1 MSVDQAREEWQAA
14 GDYDSACRLIR
25 AQAARIEQLESQKKL
40 LWGVIHIRRD
50 RIEQLER
57 ELVAERENNVGEFE
71 SRSEAQRE
79 VRALKAKVVG
89 LERDLADF
97 KASQHYRYIGIDVK
111 PVLAREL
118 EDRAIKAERELAGA
132 RQLVF
137 VSGVELGKA
146 EAQLAAEKA
155 LADQIGAQLKIA
167 ESALSD
173 IGDAEREDGDD
184 LKWCERRAA
193 KAIPST
199 REALAA
205 HRKARGL

>member
-25 AQAARIEQLESQKKL
+25 AQAARI
-40 LWGVIHIRRD
+40 G
-50 RIEQLER
+50 QLER
-57 ELVAERENNVGEFE
+57 E
-71 SRSEAQRE
+71 
-79 VRALKAKVVG
+79 
-89 LERDLADF
+89 LADF
-97 KASQHYRYIGIDVK
+97 KASQNYRYIGVDGK

-137 VSGVELGKA
+137 ASGVELGKA
-146 EAQLAAEKA
+146 EAELVAEKA

-199 REALAA
+199 RAALAA
-205 HRKARGL
+205 YRKARGL